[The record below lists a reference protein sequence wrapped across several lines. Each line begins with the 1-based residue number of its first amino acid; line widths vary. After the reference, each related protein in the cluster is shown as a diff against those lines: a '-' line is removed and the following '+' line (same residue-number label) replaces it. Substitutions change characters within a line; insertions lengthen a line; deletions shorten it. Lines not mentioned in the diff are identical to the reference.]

1 MKKILIFF
9 VLFCIPF
16 ITIADVEA
24 DEPEE
29 YIIEKDDTLWDI
41 SDTRLED
48 AFLWPKLWN
57 FNPDIDNPDLIY
69 PGTRIIIPTREELM
83 QAPAAPLVQPTTRKP
98 FTYKPKVK
106 TTEEKYVFIPR
117 EKRVRKYIIDQSIYR
132 WSGWISKKNRS
143 IGKVIYSPNDREL
156 AGKDDIVYL
165 ELDSGAADPK
175 DKFFAIREIKL
186 VRHPVTYDKVGYQYR
201 VMGVVTV
208 MGLENNMIK
217 AKVTKSYE
225 DIFRGDGLIPFSE
238 MEAPLLPKEQNT
250 PAISGVIIESHM
262 NNEIS
267 AEGDVVFVD
276 KGGKDGLQVGD
287 VFSVFAEPP
296 TKRVLGR
303 IQIIS
308 LQPTTAGA
316 VVLIGIN
323 EAIMLGAHWGN
334 K

>member
-1 MKKILIFF
+1 MNKALIFF

-16 ITIADVEA
+16 ITTADLRASEA
-24 DEPEE
+24 EE
-29 YIIEKDDTLWDI
+29 YIVEKYDTLWDI

-83 QAPAAPLVQPTTRKP
+83 QAPAAPLVHTPKRKP
-98 FTYKPKVK
+98 FTYTPKVR

-117 EKRVRKYIIDQSIYR
+117 EQRVRKYILDQSIYR

-143 IGKVIYSPNDREL
+143 IGKVIYAPNDREM
-156 AGKDDIVYL
+156 ASKNDIVYL

-175 DKFFAIREIKL
+175 DKFFAVREIKL
-186 VRHPVTYDKVGYQYR
+186 VRHPVTYNKVGNQYR
-201 VMGVVTV
+201 IMGVVEV

-225 DIFRGDGLIPFSE
+225 DIFRDDGLIPFSE

-250 PAISGVIIESHM
+250 PAISGIIIESHM
-262 NNEIS
+262 NNTIS
-267 AEGDVVFVD
+267 GEGDVVFVD
-276 KGGKDGLQVGD
+276 KGEKDGVQVGD
-287 VFSVFAEPP
+287 VYSVFAEPP
-296 TKRVLGR
+296 TERVLGR

-308 LQPTTAGA
+308 LQPATAGA
-316 VVLIGIN
+316 VVLMGRN

-334 K
+334 R